1 MLSFKLHMRIG
12 EPDLLLP
19 VAGHIVFTT
28 VAGQGWLAGPKPS
41 LDATRVMENEGQE
54 IKLSSLLA
62 YAKSLLFGHK

>member
-28 VAGQGWLAGPKPS
+28 VAGQGWLAGLKALS
-41 LDATRVMENEGQE
+41 GCNAA
-54 IKLSSLLA
+54 LSSRDLFAAMPLRA
-62 YAKSLLFGHK
+62 NSLLFRASG